1 MYLLDIHAQRNRQ
14 EDEVKQ
20 PSLTQFHT
28 LKKMR
33 EKKKYMIKGKLC

>member
-1 MYLLDIHAQRNRQ
+1 MTPMYLLDIHAQRNRQ

-28 LKKMR
+28 LKKKW
-33 EKKKYMIKGKLC
+33 EKEIYD